1 MPSSVETVSSLK
13 ARSYE
18 FDDYQTTTNFSRAT
32 SYTKY
37 YQMTSS
43 DDVFPEFAMVNAIQ
57 WGQSYSNGP
66 SYLVGAPVNVDCPT
80 GYCVFN
86 TTQTLSIGQ
95 SCVRRTDIRY
105 VPPDGIY
112 APYQTL
118 PGTDIEFYFNGHE
131 GLEKEWIVAATYT
144 GYPTKS
150 YEKDIFGMKH
160 GPLIVRTSMMYNPG
174 STADADV
181 DFGTIAIEC
190 ALYWNIQ
197 TYTIHINETTDYEY
211 HEDSDYSITFSMRLD
226 EYSRWVLE
234 PSRCIVNGEQ
244 VPGRNDTKYDEI
256 YYRDNCVYWVGK
268 EPHLALQK
276 LLTDSDYGLVGN
288 MSHIETFQNGTKRWN
303 RKNLFLMNM
312 DGMTFG
318 QSIQGSLNSI
328 KSVWHNMAFA
338 ATGVIRQGQSVQVD
352 GPRAYLVTQGTIS
365 ALVFYYSIDWLRL
378 GMPAFIVLCCALF
391 VLYTAFLTR
400 KEYAWRRSALPL
412 LFHGL
417 EDQERLAQGD
427 VRDFNVMQDL
437 AKDIRVRLTEHV
449 DANGAR
455 LTTVS

>member
-1 MPSSVETVSSLK
+1 MSKRPTLFPALAIMSAVMRATMLLPVATAIGQLKWSWFRSSRRLIDMERFDEAARGILGSAKLMFYLRFRNLAAIGAALTILALPLDAVIQSAVLMPSSVETVSSLK

-43 DDVFPEFAMVNAIQ
+43 DDVFPDLAMMNAIQ

-86 TTQTLSIGQ
+86 TTQTLGIGR

-144 GYPTKS
+144 GYPTNS
-150 YEKDIFGMKH
+150 YEKDVFGMKH

-190 ALYWNIQ
+190 ALYWTIQ
-197 TYTIHINETTDYEY
+197 TYTIYINETTDYEY
-211 HEDSDYSITFSMRLD
+211 YENSDDSITFSMRLD
-226 EYSRWVLE
+226 EDSRWVLE

-268 EPHLALQK
+268 ESHLALQK
-276 LLTDSDYGLVGN
+276 ILTDSDYGLVGN
-288 MSHIETFQNGTKRWN
+288 I
-303 RKNLFLMNM
+303 
-312 DGMTFG
+312 
-318 QSIQGSLNSI
+318 
-328 KSVWHNMAFA
+328 
-338 ATGVIRQGQSVQVD
+338 
-352 GPRAYLVTQGTIS
+352 
-365 ALVFYYSIDWLRL
+365 IDWLRL
-378 GMPAFIVLCCALF
+378 
-391 VLYTAFLTR
+391 AFLTR